1 MRNILI
7 FFILILLISCSK
19 QEDVAI
25 ENCADNYYI
34 GEEENDYV
42 KFFYKDDPQIINLKN
57 GIEDTK
63 QKVKEVTQKIDQ
75 YLLDLKI
82 EQKRILDTP
91 FESLNKEQKTE
102 YINIQTKLQQMVE
115 KENKLETALHYQKGI
130 LKEAKSRS
138 AWKEF
143 KKKSLKS
150 KIELTK
156 YYNQYVECEKEHSKS
171 PKAFELKWKDK
182 K

>member
-1 MRNILI
+1 MRNVLL
-7 FFILILLISCSK
+7 FFILISLISCAK

-25 ENCADNYYI
+25 ENCADSYYI
-34 GEEENDYV
+34 TEEENDYI
-42 KFFYKDDPQIINLKN
+42 KFFYKDDPQIINLRN
-57 GIEDTK
+57 GIGDTK
-63 QKVKEVTQKIDQ
+63 QKKKDVTQKIDQ
-75 YLLDLKI
+75 YLLNLKI
-82 EQKRILDTP
+82 EQKRILDIP
-91 FESLNKEQKTE
+91 FENLNKEQKAE

-115 KENKLETALHYQKGI
+115 KENKLEKALHYQKEI

-143 KKKSLKS
+143 KKKPLKS
-150 KIELTK
+150 KIEFTK
-156 YYNQYVECEKEHSKS
+156 YYDQYVECEKEHKKS